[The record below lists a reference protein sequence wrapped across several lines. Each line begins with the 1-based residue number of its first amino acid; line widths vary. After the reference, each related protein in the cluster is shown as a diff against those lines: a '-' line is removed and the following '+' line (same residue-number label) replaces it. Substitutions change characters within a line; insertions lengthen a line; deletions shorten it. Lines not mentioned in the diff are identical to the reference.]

1 MKRKLCAI
9 ALLISVSLS
18 VFACSK
24 GKGLSS
30 REPEYVSA
38 DSIWFGS
45 SRYELESG
53 FDGWG
58 SSLATY
64 GGLIYADSEQLLI
77 DEDLFYG
84 NDPDNEVHKLVL
96 YDTCGNVKMS
106 MDLKSFE
113 QDLTDNGYSSNKMFF
128 VKDGDIYCLDNR
140 FDPNGKETWLMSKID
155 IDSAS
160 FGEWEVVDG
169 LSDKI
174 DWNYNIQRVESI
186 DGGLVR
192 LYALAWADG
201 DIKVF
206 DIGTDLS
213 VTTTDMSADLT
224 KAGLS
229 YAGNLFK
236 CSDDKLLVTGY
247 DASDSEIYVLVDL
260 NTSEITWVENEQ
272 FIQGRLL
279 QAGSSLCYSDG
290 YAFYRFDPD
299 TCEFTEFINYDNCN
313 VNRFEVKDTCPVYVD
328 DDEIILFGVTSTG
341 LGGSRMLMY
350 DLKKSQSNPNA
361 GKMILTAASLVGGID
376 FATSEAIFLFNQ
388 SDGSAFIKMDPR
400 YDIERDYENSF
411 RNSYEYIVSADFV
424 RDTKEREAGMS
435 NRLMV
440 DLIAGD
446 GPDIILNGSRFPEL
460 ENGECL
466 IDLTDYMADLDSSL
480 YFPQILGS
488 NKYQIPF
495 GVCLKGIIYDAS
507 KTDGEISA
515 PTFEQYRDFVDTV
528 CNGTDPLSMENGR
541 TEYFLLLFE
550 NMYDSFRDSKGHV
563 CLDNDEFRMLAE
575 FCKDRPVNA
584 TTLTGVDCTDAFYQE
599 DVYWGQLSAYDN
611 VGVMGLPSA
620 EGTLPRLVI
629 TCSAGITGSCPD
641 KDAAWE
647 FIKVLLSDDVQR
659 LVGSGSLGTAVNR
672 EVLRSNTQ
680 DAIERHN
687 EYVRNY
693 KPVDQW
699 DTPPKPDNEA
709 VTDIYINA
717 LDQALPASY
726 CDPDIL
732 IVMFEEIQPYF
743 AGDMTLD
750 EVIPVME
757 NRCNLI
763 LDEKTG

>member
-1 MKRKLCAI
+1 MRRKLCAVV
-9 ALLISVSLS
+9 LLISVSLS
-18 VFACSK
+18 MFACSK

-30 REPEYVSA
+30 REPEYITE
-38 DSIWFGS
+38 DSLWFGS

-58 SSLATY
+58 SGLATY

-96 YDTCGNVKMS
+96 YDTEGNAKMS
-106 MDLKSFE
+106 MDLKQV
-113 QDLTDNGYSSNKMFF
+113 QDELTDNGYSSNKLFF
-128 VKDGDIYCLDNR
+128 IKDSDIYCLDNR
-140 FDPNGKETWLMSKID
+140 FDPNGHQSWLMSKID
-155 IDSAS
+155 TASAS
-160 FGEWEVVDG
+160 FGEWEEVDG
-169 LSDKI
+169 LSDEL
-174 DWNYNIQRVESI
+174 DWNYNIQRVEPLES
-186 DGGLVR
+186 GLVR

-213 VTTTDMSADLT
+213 VTQTDISADLSKT
-224 KAGLS
+224 GLVF
-229 YAGNLFK
+229 AIDLFK
-236 CSDDKLLVTGY
+236 CSEDKLLVTGY
-247 DASDSEIYVLVDL
+247 DASDSDIYILVDL
-260 NTSEITWVENEQ
+260 ESSEVTQVENEQ
-272 FIQGRLL
+272 FIKGRLL

-299 TCEFTEFINYDNCN
+299 TCCFSEFINYDNCN

-328 DDEIILFGVTSTG
+328 DDEMILFGVTSTG
-341 LGGSRMLMY
+341 LGSSRMLMY
-350 DLKKSQSNPNA
+350 DLKKSESNPNA
-361 GKMILTAASLVGGID
+361 GKMILTAASLVGGMD
-376 FATSEAIFLFNQ
+376 NATSEAIFLYNQ
-388 SDGSAFIKMDPR
+388 SDGDAFIKMDPR
-400 YDIERDYENSF
+400 YDIQRDYENSF
-411 RNSYEYIVSADFV
+411 RNSYEYIKSADFV
-424 RDTKEREAGMS
+424 HDTKQREAEMS
-435 NRLMV
+435 NRLIV

-446 GPDIILNGSRFPEL
+446 GPDIILNGSSFPGL
-460 ENGECL
+460 ESGECL
-466 IDLTDYMADLDSSL
+466 IDLTDYITELDSSL

-488 NKYQIPF
+488 NRYQIPF
-495 GVCLKGIIYDAS
+495 GVCLEGLVYDAS
-507 KTDGEISA
+507 KTDGEIPA
-515 PTFEQYRDFVDTV
+515 PTFEQYRDFVETV
-528 CNGTDPLSMENGR
+528 CGGVDPLSVENGR
-541 TEYFLLLFE
+541 TQYFLLLFE
-550 NMYDSFRDSKGHV
+550 NMYDSFKDGKGHIT
-563 CLDNDEFRMLAE
+563 LDNDEFRQLAE

-584 TTLTGVDCTDAFYQE
+584 TTLTGADCTDAFYQE
-599 DVYWGQLSAYDN
+599 DVYYGQLSAYDN

-709 VTDIYINA
+709 VTDIYIDA

-763 LDEKTG
+763 IDEKTG